1 MTKIIYTRDSCR
13 VTMAGHA
20 GSAPAG
26 EDLVCAGLSS
36 LLRVLVLAA
45 EHGHGIAQV
54 ESGHADIRL
63 VDSYQ
68 NLLDYVCDAFEWMA
82 HEYPDFVSYEC
93 RGVG

>member
-1 MTKIIYTRDSCR
+1 MTKIIYERDRCH
-13 VTMAGHA
+13 VTMTGHA

-68 NLLDYVCDAFEWMA
+68 DLLDYVCDAFEWMA
-82 HEYPDFVSYEC
+82 REYPGFVSFKRC
-93 RGVG
+93 GGG